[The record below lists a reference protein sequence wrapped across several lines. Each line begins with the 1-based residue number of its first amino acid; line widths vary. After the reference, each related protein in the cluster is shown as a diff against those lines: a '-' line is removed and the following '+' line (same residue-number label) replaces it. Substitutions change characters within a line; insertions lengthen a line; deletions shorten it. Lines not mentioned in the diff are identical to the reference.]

1 MRELLVQ
8 ILGIAQTTPSTLLPC
23 EEVSS
28 PLSGNIPPVELLE
41 VSLVGESPRFRHLDF
56 TDTTERILGMCK
68 KATKIKLN
76 RNKTLGNNS
85 C

>member
-28 PLSGNIPPVELLE
+28 PLSGNIPPVELTYW
-41 VSLVGESPRFRHLDF
+41 RFPWWVRVQD
-56 TDTTERILGMCK
+56 LG
-68 KATKIKLN
+68 T
-76 RNKTLGNNS
+76 
-85 C
+85 